1 MKRPSIFIGGF
12 MAAGKTTVGKAL
24 SVRTGMPF
32 VDLDVLIEQREG
44 MAVAEIFKKRGEA
57 YFRELEKKTLLD
69 LLDAGNIIVSLGG
82 GTLLNQDL
90 KSKILEE
97 GTLVILGVSPQE
109 AIARAKNEPGKRPL
123 LDEGKVEVLWR
134 ERQKIYEGGNLH
146 IETDGKTVG
155 EILDE
160 VLLSLGLLTD
170 EDAPKI
176 EEVIDD
182 SIFIGRGILCEEK
195 LRSLLGDGVLPF
207 VVADELSGPFFSG
220 RLGALKGLYILPRGE
235 EAKTLRH
242 VEGLYEAFAKAGLDR
257 GSTVI
262 ALGGGSVGD
271 VAGFAAA
278 TWMRGVHL
286 VQCPTTLLAQV
297 DSSIGGKVGVN
308 LPFGKNLVGAFYR
321 PRAVVTDVKCLLT
334 LSWDNYRQGLAEIVK
349 YGLGEDWELFKLLE
363 NNREALVR
371 RDLDFL
377 VEVIARCVAIKQS
390 IVKMDEQEKTGERMR
405 LNLGHT
411 VAHGIESASGY
422 QWSHGDAV
430 SVGLVVATTLSCRL
444 GLCDEE
450 TLNRLKSLL
459 KGLGL
464 PVKSHLTW
472 EQIAPFIEKDKKF
485 TNGKSRL
492 VLPVKGEKSVVIEEC
507 TLDKFRECYEEI
519 LASE

>member
-12 MAAGKTTVGKAL
+12 MAAGKTTVGRAL

-32 VDLDVLIEQREG
+32 VDLDVLIEQKEG
-44 MAVAEIFKKRGEA
+44 MAVAEMFKNRGET
-57 YFRELEKKTLLD
+57 YFRELERRTLLD

-90 KSKILEE
+90 KRKILEE

-109 AIARAKNEPGKRPL
+109 AIARVKNEPGKRPL

-160 VLLSLGLLTD
+160 VLLSLGLLSD
-170 EDAPKI
+170 EDIPKM

-195 LRSLLGDGVLPF
+195 LKDLLGESERPF
-207 VVADELSGPFFSG
+207 VVADELSGPFFAG

-235 EAKTLRH
+235 EAKSLRH
-242 VEGLYEAFAKAGLDR
+242 VERLYEAFAKAGLDR

-278 TWMRGVHL
+278 TWMRGVQL

-308 LPFGKNLVGAFYR
+308 LSFGKNLVGAFYR

-334 LSWDNYRQGLAEIVK
+334 LSWNNYRQGLAEIVK
-349 YGLGEDWELFKLLE
+349 YALGEDWELFELLE
-363 NNREALVR
+363 NKAEALVR

-377 VEVIARCVAIKQS
+377 VKVIAKCAAIKQR

-430 SVGLVVATTLSCRL
+430 SVGMIVATALSCKL
-444 GLCDEE
+444 GFCDEK

-459 KGLGL
+459 KALGL
-464 PVKSHLTW
+464 PVKAPLTW

-485 TNGKSRL
+485 TNGRARL
-492 VLPVKGEKSVVIEEC
+492 VLPVKDKKSVVLEES
-507 TLDKFRECYEEI
+507 TLDRLKECYTKTVVPM
-519 LASE
+519 